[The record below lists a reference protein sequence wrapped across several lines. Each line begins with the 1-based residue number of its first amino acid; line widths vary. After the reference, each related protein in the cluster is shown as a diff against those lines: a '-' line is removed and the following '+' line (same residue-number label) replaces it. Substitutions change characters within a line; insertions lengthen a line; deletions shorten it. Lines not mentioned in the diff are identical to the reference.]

1 MKDIIEKMAHLAR
14 FHFPEKELARFTQKM
29 KAVLHHI
36 EQLNALD
43 TKKIEP
49 TSHATPIVNAFR
61 EDSPQ
66 PFKAAPKILK
76 NAPGSFEQFFEVP
89 KVIDEN

>member
-1 MKDIIEKMAHLAR
+1 MKEVIEKMAHLAR
-14 FHFPEKELARFTQKM
+14 FHFPEKELVRFTQKM

-43 TKKIEP
+43 TEKIEP
-49 TSHATPIVNAFR
+49 TSHATHIVSPFR
-61 EDSPQ
+61 EDAPQ
-66 PFKAAPKILK
+66 SFEGASKILK
-76 NAPGSFEQFFEVP
+76 NAPRSFEQFFEVP